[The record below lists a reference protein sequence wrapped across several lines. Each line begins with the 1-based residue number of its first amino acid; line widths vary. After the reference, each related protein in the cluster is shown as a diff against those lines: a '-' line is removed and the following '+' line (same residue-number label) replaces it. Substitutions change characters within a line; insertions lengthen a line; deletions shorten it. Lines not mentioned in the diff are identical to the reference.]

1 MTDSY
6 AIVFEKISK
15 TFKHAKEPSVYETN
29 LKIEKGS
36 FVTILGAS
44 GCGKTTL
51 LKMVNRLY
59 EPSTGRILVNG
70 EDTANASPTLLRRK
84 MGYVIQ
90 QVGLFQHMT
99 VEQNVATVPEVLGWD
114 RQKIDQRV
122 DALLRLVNLPPKE
135 FRKRYPGQLSGGQQ
149 QRVGIAR
156 AMAADPSILLMD
168 EPFGAID
175 AINRA
180 ALQDEILR
188 IQKKLHK
195 TILFVTHDI
204 MEALKLGDQVIIMN
218 QGKIQQFDA
227 PLAILQHPA
236 NSFVRD
242 LVHPED
248 LLQQMA
254 FIKSRDVMNT
264 DAAVLGA
271 DDQTPTAGEEESL
284 KDVLLLLLKTQA
296 EYVLIKN
303 TEGAVVGRISFQE
316 LKKVG
321 LNAELH

>member
-1 MTDSY
+1 MADPY

-15 TFKHAKEPSVYETN
+15 TFKNAREPSVYETN

-59 EPSTGRILVNG
+59 EPSTGRVLING
-70 EDTANASPTLLRRK
+70 EDVSKTSPTLLRRK

-114 RQKIDQRV
+114 KQKINQRI
-122 DALLRLVNLPPKE
+122 DELLRLVKLSPEE

-175 AINRA
+175 AINRSI
-180 ALQDEILR
+180 LQDEILR

-204 MEALKLGDQVIIMN
+204 MEALKLGDKVIIMN
-218 QGKIQQFDA
+218 HGEIQQYDE
-227 PLAILQHPA
+227 PLAILQNPA
-236 NSFVRD
+236 NPFVRS
-242 LVHPED
+242 LVHSED
-248 LLQQMA
+248 LLQRMA
-254 FIKSRDVMNT
+254 FIKARDVMNT
-264 DAAVLGA
+264 GVNNLVAGDQEPAV
-271 DDQTPTAGEEESL
+271 GEEESL
-284 KDVLLLLLKTQA
+284 KDVLLLLLRTQA
-296 EYVLIKN
+296 DYVRVESKDKV
-303 TEGAVVGRISFQE
+303 TVGCISFQE
-316 LKKVG
+316 LKKI
-321 LNAELH
+321 